1 VACYAFLQA
10 PTTTIFGRPALT
22 TPATRFGLLLLL
34 VLFVAIGVAF
44 FLYQQEQRLASSIWP
59 EYTIDA
65 VQSIEVTTTKER
77 YTIVREAA
85 GWVVR
90 LDDGDADAL
99 PVPADVAHIEALLA
113 AIAHSRPSQMLEQ
126 NGGADASAQGL
137 GEATVQV
144 FIRPTSADDREAR
157 LTLGHETPTGAAIYA
172 HSSLAPSVVFLLDA
186 SVLHH
191 FDKPADFYFD
201 TRLLDVRG
209 EDVQRLTL
217 HGASAVQWDLER
229 KDDLFTFTL
238 PASMVG
244 TTVTASEVRLYV
256 HNLTAISADVIFTR
270 PDRQAMGRLACSIEM
285 VMPKATAPL
294 RLELFAPLD
303 AEQVY
308 GRSTRHPAGFL
319 LDREKA
325 RSLVRQAYDMQ
336 WRGVVNF
343 DSSRVEGARIYSVM
357 SNQTLQVN
365 KSPSGWEERDTGR
378 KIPGIDMTLW
388 RLKEMRFE
396 SEPES
401 RLGYPAAQ
409 RLEFDLLAKDGK
421 VITSFTFFSD
431 PRLPADQCWLK
442 VGAEEMFYPVSSQ
455 LLEDVQGYL
464 PARQPKAPEQ
474 PGI

>member
-1 VACYAFLQA
+1 
-10 PTTTIFGRPALT
+10 LT
-22 TPATRFGLLLLL
+22 NSATRFGTLLLL
-34 VLFVAIGVAF
+34 VLFVAMGVGF
-44 FLYQQEQRLASSIWP
+44 FLYQQEQRLALSIWP
-59 EYTIDA
+59 DYTIDA
-65 VQSIEVTTTKER
+65 VQSIEVATAKER
-77 YTIVREAA
+77 YTLTREGS

-90 LDDGDADAL
+90 LDGVEADAL
-99 PVPADVAHIEALLA
+99 PVPADVARIEALLA
-113 AIAHSRPSQMLEQ
+113 AVAHNRPSQMLEQ
-126 NGGADASAQGL
+126 AAGVDAASQGL
-137 GEATVQV
+137 ADATVQL
-144 FIRPTSADDREAR
+144 FIKPVSADDREAR
-157 LTLGHETPTGAAIYA
+157 ITLGHETPTGAAIYA
-172 HSSLAPSVVFLLDA
+172 HSSLAPAAVFLLDA

-191 FDKPADFYFD
+191 FDKPAEHYFD

-217 HGASAVQWDLER
+217 VGAHSVQWDLER
-229 KDDLFTFTL
+229 KDDLFHFAA
-238 PASMVG
+238 PASMQD

-256 HNLTAISADVIFTR
+256 HNLTAITADVILTR
-270 PDRQAMGRLACSIEM
+270 PDRQVSGKAACSIEM
-285 VMPKATAPL
+285 LMPKSTVPL

-319 LDREKA
+319 IDREKA

-343 DSSRVEGARIYSVM
+343 DSSRVEGARIYSTL
-357 SNQTLQVN
+357 SNQTLQVDKN
-365 KSPSGWEERDTGR
+365 PSGWEERDTGR

-396 SEPES
+396 SEPVS

-421 VITSFTFFSD
+421 AITSFTFFTD

-442 VGAEEMFYPVSSQ
+442 VGSEEMFYPVSSQ

-464 PARQPKAPEQ
+464 PVRQTKVPE
-474 PGI
+474 